1 MCVQE
6 MDWSCGGSG
15 YTGAAGRRSNHACC
29 KTRKVGIHMQ
39 IVFMNRLSRI
49 SGVEQEIFAQLW
61 IGEEEGVWRLGWK
74 DFAGSLETDEHIWY
88 EGGSWN
94 EMLCVYRHELAVKMG
109 AGYRPLIDGVFHDE
123 ENLAQRSREQLQ
135 LQYYSEHHGNEAV
148 YEELCAW
155 RRGKA
160 SSERKAPYILASN
173 RLLRMLSAY
182 LPRTP
187 EELLQIPGVGE
198 GKASQHGGE
207 WLNITAGVPREHN
220 YPLNWVFE
228 AVDDEEFS
236 SWLFKQ
242 KEIKYKKQLE
252 RLRLRRILLQGIENG
267 LDMEQL
273 KASSGVSRR
282 EVLESVEELE
292 KEGYSVEKLI
302 ELELRGVTADEQNRI
317 WTAYELMGDSYLKP
331 ALYKAYGENFSP
343 AEGLDLYYE
352 RLRLIRIRF
361 RRIQDTG
368 IGMATSF

>member
-1 MCVQE
+1 
-6 MDWSCGGSG
+6 
-15 YTGAAGRRSNHACC
+15 
-29 KTRKVGIHMQ
+29 MQ

-49 SGVEQEIFAQLW
+49 SGADEEIFAQLW
-61 IGEEEGVWRLGWK
+61 IGEEEGIWSLGWR
-74 DFAGSLETDEHIWY
+74 DFSGNRETDQHIWY

-109 AGYRPLIDGVFHDE
+109 DGYRPLIDGVFHDE
-123 ENLAQRSREQLQ
+123 ENLAHRSREQLQ
-135 LQYYSEHHGNEAV
+135 LQYYSEQNGNEAV

-198 GKASQHGGE
+198 GKASQYGGD
-207 WLNITAGVPREHN
+207 WLNITGKVSREHN
-220 YPLNWVFE
+220 YPLSWVNE
-228 AVDDEEFS
+228 AVAEEAFT
-236 SWLFKQ
+236 SWLYKQ

-267 LDMEQL
+267 LCMEQL
-273 KASSGVSRR
+273 KAASGVSRR

-302 ELELRGVTADEQNRI
+302 ELELRGVSADEQNSI

-361 RRIQDTG
+361 RRTQEARMG
-368 IGMATSF
+368 FATSF